1 MNFTSVAMGGRAP
14 PQKAD
19 AEMLEDPLSAYRT
32 FGMPTYAAE
41 AERLQRKAG
50 LMGPKTPSA
59 ERPVTVCKAAALSQE
74 AASRSSR

>member
-41 AERLQRKAG
+41 AVRL
-50 LMGPKTPSA
+50 
-59 ERPVTVCKAAALSQE
+59 
-74 AASRSSR
+74 